1 MAYVDNITIWSGTFV
16 ILMLDTGIKLRIT
29 EAEFDCST
37 SWKFFFF
44 SFYNVFFKRLDLRD
58 QKKKRQN
65 TKSRT
70 LTGLEFSKYVPSCTS
85 TDH

>member
-44 SFYNVFFKRLDLRD
+44 QFLQCIFQTIGS
-58 QKKKRQN
+58 
-65 TKSRT
+65 
-70 LTGLEFSKYVPSCTS
+70 
-85 TDH
+85 